1 MEYYSINFYS
11 VSEKTGEVWIEKT
24 EAENNEEAEHL
35 LARNNAQ
42 LILSEEEFRRLFEKM
57 AKELED
63 QESWTPGDLKKLY
76 PYPCADFRV
85 KKSDNEEVTYLHIRI
100 PLNEATAKADFKR
113 CTNIRETSD
122 GIRSTPEKTRKV
134 D

>member
-63 QESWTPGDLKKLY
+63 QESWAPGDLKKLH

-100 PLNEATAKADFKR
+100 PLNEATAKAEVRK
-113 CTNIRETSD
+113 CTKGDSEWSMKQN
-122 GIRSTPEKTRKV
+122 
-134 D
+134 

>member
-1 MEYYSINFYS
+1 MKECKLPTID
-11 VSEKTGEVWIEKT
+11 V
-24 EAENNEEAEHL
+24 
-35 LARNNAQ
+35 
-42 LILSEEEFRRLFEKM
+42 LSEISVCLEEVMAKMEEEEKQKQRNKIM